1 LRFHGF
7 RSTPF
12 TVTSFTIRLGAGL
25 SIVGGGDDMVAVE
38 QPRADCGHLAALTQ
52 QCGKCLR
59 WCCPECYAPWN
70 ALACSGCR
78 AEARAAAANPYAVST
93 TAIVVRAVSEL
104 PPVLES
110 APGGPGGGACRDRS
124 RSRGAAGPHR
134 HRERA
139 DVRSLA
145 ARVADLER
153 RLQQLKP
160 GS

>member
-1 LRFHGF
+1 
-7 RSTPF
+7 
-12 TVTSFTIRLGAGL
+12 
-25 SIVGGGDDMVAVE
+25 MVAVE

-59 WCCPECYAPWN
+59 WCCPECYAPWH
-70 ALACSGCR
+70 ALACSDCR
-78 AEARAAAANPYAVST
+78 AEARAAAANPYAVGP
-93 TAIVVRAVSEL
+93 TAIVVRAVTER
-104 PPVLES
+104 PPVVES
-110 APGGPGGGACRDRS
+110 EPSPPPAGGACRDRSS